1 MKFLI
6 LTQYF
11 PPDTGGA
18 ATRLH
23 SLAAELSRAGHEVE
37 VVTALPNYPQGRILQ
52 DYAACFYR
60 RERREGVTVHRVWLY
75 ASVGGGPRRMLS
87 YLSFAL
93 TSFFGLFRAQKPDY
107 LFVES
112 PPLFL
117 SVPALVACRSW
128 NVPFVFNVA
137 DLWPDVI
144 TDGGFL
150 RDGLVVRCMRT
161 IERWSYQR
169 ASYVTAVTEGI
180 RDALLR
186 QKHVPPEKILFLPN
200 GADTVRFK
208 PQPSSLQLKTQL
220 GLEGKRIVLWAGTLG
235 TAHGLEY
242 VLQAA
247 KMLEERPEIHF
258 LFVGTGSVKSK
269 LVQLREA
276 MRLRNVTFCEPV
288 SLEQL
293 PPYFSIA
300 EIGLA
305 SLINIPIYEGARP
318 SKIFPILASGKP
330 IIFAGAGE
338 TARLIQQARAGI
350 VTPPED
356 PVSLANATLHL
367 IENPALSRELGENGR
382 RFVETNF
389 QWSRLVDNW
398 VSQLRAPLTRS
409 NGTTGA
415 AQQIG
420 ATIRGER
427 Q

>member
-11 PPDTGGA
+11 PPETGGA
-18 ATRLH
+18 ATRLR
-23 SLAAELSRAGHEVE
+23 SLAAELSRAGHDVE
-37 VVTALPNYPQGRILQ
+37 VVTALPNYPEGRILPG
-52 DYAACFYR
+52 YAACFYR
-60 RERREGVTVHRVWLY
+60 REYREGITVHRVWLY
-75 ASVGGGPRRMLS
+75 ASVGSGLRRMLN
-87 YLSFAL
+87 YLSFTL
-93 TSFFGLFRAQKPDY
+93 TSCFGLVHAQKPDY
-107 LFVES
+107 VFVES

-117 SVPALVACRSW
+117 SLPAFVACLLW
-128 NVPFVFNVA
+128 KVPLIFNVA

-150 RDGLVVRCMRT
+150 RDGIAVRCMRA

-169 ASYVTAVTEGI
+169 ASYVTAVTDGI
-180 RDALLR
+180 RDALL
-186 QKHVPPEKILFLPN
+186 QKKHVPPDKILFLPN
-200 GADTVRFK
+200 GADTTRFR
-208 PQPSSLQLKTQL
+208 PRPVSRQLKARM

-247 KMLEERPEIHF
+247 KLLEKRSEIHF
-258 LFVGTGSVKSK
+258 LFVGSGSVKPR
-269 LVQLREA
+269 LLQLREA
-276 MRLRNVTFCEPV
+276 MKLRNVTFCEPV
-288 SLEQL
+288 PLEDL

-305 SLINIPIYEGARP
+305 SLINISIYEGARP

-338 TARLIQQARAGI
+338 TARLIRQARAGI

-367 IENPALSRELGENGR
+367 IENPPLSRELGENGR

-398 VSQLRAPLTRS
+398 ISQLRAPVMRSTGSTR
-409 NGTTGA
+409 A
-415 AQQIG
+415 AS
-420 ATIRGER
+420 
-427 Q
+427 